1 MLVLHNYLS
10 IYLSNYVSIYLCIS
24 NNSYPSI
31 LGLESGSEM
40 LGLDEDNTYKEN
52 SRIELTEKDVDEGV
66 DDSLSHLLPLI

>member
-1 MLVLHNYLS
+1 
-10 IYLSNYVSIYLCIS
+10 
-24 NNSYPSI
+24 
-31 LGLESGSEM
+31 M